1 MNKSSVKKNN
11 ILYILA
17 CTAIFI
23 FLIVI
28 LFYDKAT
35 DTRQQ
40 RSVHAV
46 SHWTDRRTTFHMKK
60 TVISG
65 AVTVFLDRKSTRLNS
80 SHS

>member
-46 SHWTDRRTTFHMKK
+46 S
-60 TVISG
+60 
-65 AVTVFLDRKSTRLNS
+65 LDRPQDDISYEKDCDLRRG
-80 SHS
+80 HSRSFYR